1 MAKKL
6 DLNLDES
13 ILLDE
18 KRYGLQGKK
27 IKFPVRSRC
36 VITNQRFINYDLGKM
51 APLYMQLGFLIRP
64 LVKGRPVCLP
74 LDGLTV
80 RRGKYF
86 KNSKILELRAQDGT
100 SVLLDKF
107 EKSLE
112 WLRDNLMSH
121 GIGMNQ
127 TGEEEWRITI

>member
-6 DLNLDES
+6 ELNPGEN

-18 KRYGLQGKK
+18 KRYGLQGKR

-36 VITNQRFINYDLGKM
+36 VITDQRFINYDLGRM
-51 APLYMQLGFLIRP
+51 APFYMQLGFLLRP
-64 LVKGRPVCLP
+64 LAKGKPVSLP
-74 LDGLTV
+74 LDGLIV

-86 KNSKILELRAQDGT
+86 KNSKLLELKAQDGT
-100 SVLLDKF
+100 TVLLDRF

-112 WLRDNLMSH
+112 WLRDNLMSN
-121 GIGMNQ
+121 GIGMDQ
-127 TGEEEWRITI
+127 TGEEEWRIAI